1 VRGVVK
7 DSPGDL
13 SRVRFD
19 DKIAM
24 YVVVSQDENEIRDN
38 QLMIMS
44 DKQLTSMKLDMQA
57 AQNNVI
63 LFIKKTRIYIV
74 DINIIISAIVLV

>member
-1 VRGVVK
+1 MK

-24 YVVVSQDENEIRDN
+24 YVVVSRDDNEIQDN
-38 QLMIMS
+38 QLMS
-44 DKQLTSMKLDMQA
+44 DKQLSSLKLDLQMAHQKK
-57 AQNNVI
+57 NNII
-63 LFIKKTRIYIV
+63 LFLKKSE
-74 DINIIISAIVLV
+74 DAAFL